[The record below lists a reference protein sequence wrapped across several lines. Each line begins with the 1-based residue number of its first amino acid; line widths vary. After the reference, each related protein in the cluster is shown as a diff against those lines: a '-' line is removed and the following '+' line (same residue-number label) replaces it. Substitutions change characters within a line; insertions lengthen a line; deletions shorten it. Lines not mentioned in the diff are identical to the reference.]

1 MRLTPSEWIVM
12 NAVWDRPV
20 ESSVRDVLE
29 AVEAET
35 GWVYQT
41 LQTILM
47 RLQQKGALTS
57 RIRANTR
64 LFKAKLSRQEAQLS
78 AIHELVDAAFQGSP
92 AELIRTLLGPD
103 MLSPEE
109 RDELVRWLN
118 QEGNR

>member
-47 RLQQKGALTS
+47 RLQQTGALT
-57 RIRANTR
+57 
-64 LFKAKLSRQEAQLS
+64 
-78 AIHELVDAAFQGSP
+78 
-92 AELIRTLLGPD
+92 
-103 MLSPEE
+103 
-109 RDELVRWLN
+109 
-118 QEGNR
+118 